1 MRDSLRV
8 LAISGVL
15 AIAAALSPA
24 IAQTEGPAPTD
35 SASPAADSAQTAS
48 PAETASRAQ
57 PASPAQADGA
67 APPESSGSSAI
78 VPDEDLKKALSEI
91 RASWRDYEKC
101 SGSRLCNDY
110 FESFGVGITFD
121 DGTLAP
127 FAHVQRLKTSRH
139 DCIMNARDALD
150 RGDRSM
156 AVQWV
161 MASQMREPLERDWLG
176 DHPDAV
182 LAALRHAVL

>member
-1 MRDSLRV
+1 MRDLPCV
-8 LAISGVL
+8 LAISAVL
-15 AIAAALSPA
+15 AIAAASA
-24 IAQTEGPAPTD
+24 SVIAQTESPARTD
-35 SASPAADSAQTAS
+35 STSPAADSSQTADPS
-48 PAETASRAQ
+48 Q
-57 PASPAQADGA
+57 
-67 APPESSGSSAI
+67 SGSAGLPAGAQSSI
-78 VPDEDLKKALSEI
+78 PIPDDDLKKALSEI
-91 RASWRDYEKC
+91 RSSWRDYEKC
-101 SGSRLCNDY
+101 SGGKVCNDY

-139 DCIMNARDALD
+139 DCIVNARDALD

-161 MASQMREPLERDWLG
+161 MAAQMREPLERNWLG

-182 LAALRHAVL
+182 LAALRHAVF

>member
-15 AIAAALSPA
+15 ALAAALSPA
-24 IAQTEGPAPTD
+24 TAQTEGPAPID
-35 SASPAADSAQTAS
+35 NSSPAADPAQTAGPALPASAQTLT
-48 PAETASRAQ
+48 P
-57 PASPAQADGA
+57 
-67 APPESSGSSAI
+67 

-91 RASWRDYEKC
+91 RSSWRDYEKC
-101 SGSRLCNDY
+101 SGSTVCNGY
-110 FESFGVGITFD
+110 FESFGVGITFS

-161 MASQMREPLERDWLG
+161 MASQMREPLERNWLG

-182 LAALRHAVL
+182 LAALRHAVF

>member
-8 LAISGVL
+8 LAISGAL
-15 AIAAALSPA
+15 AVAAALSPA
-24 IAQTEGPAPTD
+24 IAQTT
-35 SASPAADSAQTAS
+35 
-48 PAETASRAQ
+48 ETANPAQ
-57 PASPAQADGA
+57 PANPAQSGVVV
-67 APPESSGSSAI
+67 PPASGQSSTP

-101 SGSRLCNDY
+101 RGSGVCNDY
-110 FESFGVGITFD
+110 FESFGVGITFN

-139 DCIMNARDALD
+139 DCIVNAREALD

-161 MASQMREPLERDWLG
+161 MASQMREPLERNWLG

-182 LAALRHAVL
+182 LVALRHAVF